1 MTVNTPKRAAI
12 EATIF
17 AYFQALN
24 DANIDAILDLYSK
37 DPVMLPFL
45 QPAVV
50 GTDAVRANY
59 ESTFQLIR
67 FEMQTTIQELME
79 MSPEWA
85 YVRTDTSGIFTPTR
99 TGEGAPS
106 TFHELFL
113 LRRTGDERW
122 QIARYSFS
130 PARALPPI

>member
-1 MTVNTPKRAAI
+1 MTANTPKRAAI

-24 DANIDAILDLYSK
+24 DASIDAILDLYSK

-59 ESTFQLIR
+59 EGTFQLIR
-67 FEMQTTIQELME
+67 FEMQATIQELVV

-85 YVRTDTSGIFTPTR
+85 YVRTDTNGAFIPTR
-99 TGEGAPS
+99 TGEGALAA
-106 TFHELFL
+106 FHELFL
-113 LRRTGDERW
+113 LQKTEDEHW

-130 PARALPPI
+130 PAGALPLI

>member
-1 MTVNTPKRAAI
+1 MTENTPERTAI

-17 AYFQALN
+17 AYFEALN
-24 DANIDAILDLYSK
+24 DANIDAILDLYSN

-45 QPAVV
+45 QPAVL

-67 FEMQTTIQELME
+67 FEVLTAIQEVVE

-85 YVRTDTSGIFTPTR
+85 YVRTDTSGTFTPTR

-106 TFHELFL
+106 AFHELFL
-113 LRRTGDERW
+113 LRKTGDGRW

-130 PARALPPI
+130 PAGALPPI

>member
-1 MTVNTPKRAAI
+1 MTVNTRERAAI
-12 EATIF
+12 EVTVF

-37 DPVMLPFL
+37 DPVMLPFF

-50 GTDAVRANY
+50 GADAVRANY

-67 FEMQTTIQELME
+67 FDMQTTIQEVVE

-106 TFHELFL
+106 AFHELFL
-113 LRRTGDERW
+113 LRKASDERW

-130 PARALPPI
+130 PASALPLI

>member
-1 MTVNTPKRAAI
+1 MTVITRERSAI
-12 EATIF
+12 ESTIL

-24 DANIDAILDLYSK
+24 DASIDAILDLYSE

-50 GTDAVRANY
+50 GANAVRANY

-67 FEMQTTIQELME
+67 FEMQTTIQELVE

-99 TGEGAPS
+99 TGEGAPAV
-106 TFHELFL
+106 FHELFL
-113 LRRTGDERW
+113 LRKTGNEHW

-130 PARALPPI
+130 PAGALPPI

>member
-1 MTVNTPKRAAI
+1 
-12 EATIF
+12 
-17 AYFQALN
+17 
-24 DANIDAILDLYSK
+24 
-37 DPVMLPFL
+37 MLPFL
-45 QPAVV
+45 QPPVI
-50 GTDAVRANY
+50 GTEAVRANY

-67 FEMQTTIQELME
+67 FEMQTTIQELVE

-106 TFHELFL
+106 AFHELFL
-113 LRRTGDERW
+113 LRKAGDDRR

-130 PARALPPI
+130 PAGALPLV